1 MKKKIS
7 VIVILFIIFV
17 STTALAAP
25 SWPILKNGSTGTDV
39 KSMQYL
45 LNARGYSLTADGI
58 FGSGTESSVRSF
70 QSSNGLTAD
79 GIVGSNTWSKL
90 IITISNG
97 STGSAVRALQ
107 TQLSSKYGY
116 SVTVD
121 GIFGSGT
128 ESAVR
133 NFQSRNGITSDG
145 IAGPTTW
152 QYLIGGTSSPSN
164 FWGSRMSTW
173 VHPLKGGPTLD
184 PTTGG
189 REFGASRDGGRAHAA
204 IDFTAPDGRI
214 VYSMTS
220 GTVINISYG
229 FYAGTQAVE
238 VKNDDGTVARYCEIR
253 SSVSVGSRV
262 YAGSVIGSVM
272 RSTTGSQMLH
282 LEVYMGTVSGSL
294 TNTSNSSNYYY
305 VPVRNYQ
312 RRADLVDPMGAR
324 NLRIIP

>member
-7 VIVILFIIFV
+7 AIVILLIIFM
-17 STTALAAP
+17 STTAAAAP
-25 SWPILKNGSTGTDV
+25 SWPILKNGSSGTNV

-45 LNARGYSLTADGI
+45 LNAQGYSLTADGI
-58 FGSGTESSVRSF
+58 FGSGTESIVKSF
-70 QSSNGLTAD
+70 QSAKGFTSD
-79 GIVGSNTWSKL
+79 GIVGSGTWSKL
-90 IITISNG
+90 VLTVSNG
-97 STGSAVRALQ
+97 STGSAVKALQ

-133 NFQSRNGITSDG
+133 SFQSKNGITSDG
-145 IAGPTTW
+145 IVGPTTW
-152 QYLIGGTSSPSN
+152 QYLIGGGSTSD
-164 FWGSRMSTW
+164 FWGSRSAW
-173 VHPLKGGPTLD
+173 VHPLKGGPTSD

-189 REFGASRDGGRAHAA
+189 RYFGASRDGGRAHAA

-220 GTVINISYG
+220 GTVIRVSDG

-253 SSVSVGSRV
+253 ASVTVNSRV
-262 YAGSVIGSVM
+262 SAGSKIGTVM
-272 RSTTGSQMLH
+272 ASTTGSQMLH
-282 LEVYMGTVSGSL
+282 LEVYMGTVSGAL
-294 TNTSNSSNYYY
+294 TDTSNSSNYLY
-305 VPVRNYQ
+305 VPIKNYQ
-312 RRADLVDPMGAR
+312 RRADLVDPMGAMY
-324 NLRIIP
+324 LSIIP